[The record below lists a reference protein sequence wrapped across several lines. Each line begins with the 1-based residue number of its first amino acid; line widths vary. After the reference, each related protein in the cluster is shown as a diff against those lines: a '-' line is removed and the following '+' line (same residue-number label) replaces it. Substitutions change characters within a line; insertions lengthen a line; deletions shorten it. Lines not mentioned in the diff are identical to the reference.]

1 VSAVS
6 VRIQT
11 GIVVAALASY
21 WLGFAL
27 FPPSVLGINDE
38 VFYVHQAEAF
48 ARGRVAETRLDPLS
62 GQPRRVVPSAY
73 PVGTSLL
80 QAPFVRLGGWRAA
93 PLASALA
100 LTAAVLLLTR
110 WIVLG
115 GGPPLAALLFLG
127 FPPTLVLG
135 RTAMSDVPGALIVTL
150 GLWLFWLAQES
161 PPPDGATTGWRSH
174 SLGFAAGLCAGL
186 SLLFRETNALLF
198 APLLVGALLRRRS
211 GALALLLGSLVGI
224 AARLVSAYVVHGD
237 PLFVRS
243 NPGLSLQAVVS
254 SAPLYLFALVV
265 LIPGGLPAALA
276 YRGPRR
282 PEILVTTVLYVAF
295 FLAYSFSGTESGGL
309 KRLVVGP
316 RFFIPLAPLLAFA
329 AACTVPLWLA
339 RRGVW
344 ARVGIGLYAAGVVL
358 AAFAVHVVHG
368 RWSRSQAGMAQAI
381 HHATQPGEIVV
392 TNLLSTGK
400 LFPEPESERPRTDLA
415 EMRADDVPILA
426 AGGRKVALAVLDR
439 SDTPF
444 FLERSAENARFIA
457 RVAAFCRLTLRHDG
471 AGSATD
477 RLRIW
482 GVEACESAPRPK

>member
-6 VRIQT
+6 ARSQL
-11 GIVVAALASY
+11 GIIVAALVAY

-27 FPPSVLGINDE
+27 YPPAVLGINDE

-48 ARGRVAETRLDPLS
+48 ARGRVAEWLPDHLT
-62 GQPRRVVPSAY
+62 GQLRRVVPSTY

-93 PLASALA
+93 PVASALA
-100 LTAAVLLLTR
+100 LTAAVLVLAR
-110 WIVLG
+110 WIALS

-135 RTAMSDVPGALIVTL
+135 RTAMSDVPGALVVTL
-150 GLWLFWLAQES
+150 GLWLFWLAQETARDGL
-161 PPPDGATTGWRSH
+161 PDAGRARRF
-174 SLGFAAGLCAGL
+174 GFAAGLCAGL

-198 APLLVGALLRRRS
+198 APLLAGVLLRR
-211 GALALLLGSLVGI
+211 GPGGLALLAGGLVGI
-224 AARLVSAYVVHGD
+224 GVRLLSAAVVFGH
-237 PLFVRS
+237 PLFVRD
-243 NPGLSLQAVVS
+243 PGYGLSLAAIAGN
-254 SAPLYLFALVV
+254 APLYLFALVV

-282 PEILVTTVLYVAF
+282 AEIVLTTALYVGF
-295 FLAYSFSGTESGGL
+295 FLAYSFSGVESGGL

-316 RFFIPLAPLLAFA
+316 RFFIPLAPVLAFA
-329 AACTVPLWLA
+329 AAHTLPAWLA
-339 RRGVW
+339 RRGGWSRAAV
-344 ARVGIGLYAAGVVL
+344 ALYAAGVVG

-368 RWSRSQAGMAQAI
+368 RWSRSQAGMARAI
-381 HHATQPGEIVV
+381 HDSTRPGEIVV

-415 EMRADDVPILA
+415 QLRAEDVPVLA
-426 AGGRKVALAVLDR
+426 AGGRRVALAVLDR

-444 FLERSAENARFIA
+444 FLQRSAANARFVA
-457 RVAAFCRLTLRHDG
+457 EVAARCRLTLRHDG
-471 AGSATD
+471 AASATD

-482 GVEACESAPRPK
+482 GVEGCESAPGPE